1 MKIAI
6 RGVVKRFGA
15 VTAVDRAE
23 LDVADGELF
32 TLLGPSGCGKTTLL
46 RLLAGFYQPDA
57 GEIHFGERK
66 VSGLAPYERNIG
78 MVFQN
83 YALWP
88 HMTVAGNVSY
98 GLRLRKLATAE
109 VERRVREGLAKVNL
123 GGLESRYPGQLSGG
137 QQQRVALARALVL
150 NPDILLLDEPL
161 SNLDAK
167 IRVQV
172 RAEIRKLQQELGI
185 TTIYVTHDQEE
196 ALSLSDR
203 VAVMKD
209 GRVLQ
214 VGVPRELYERPR
226 TRFVADFVGTN
237 NLVPG
242 RVRERRGERLFVE
255 TALGRLEA
263 IPHAAAAIADRCVLA
278 IRPENVAIQPERRR
292 RAQRRQL
299 GGRARGLLVLSGQH
313 PALRR
318 GDGPRPRPQGR
329 CPRSLASR
337 SHGGGPGGDGVLP
350 ALGHAGPSRGFMTQT
365 PPLPKLELAHAA
377 LSEEAA
383 LALLAGHRISLGGR
397 TMDPKAQIVGEFVK
411 SIRVPGYYP
420 PLPELRQQ
428 LRDHGDADGRAR
440 ARPRADRGRPDSGS
454 RRPYPRPRLRR
465 GEPGEGR
472 GPRSPTSTA
481 AAGCRATS
489 RPITASARAS
499 PSARASRWWR
509 STTAWPP
516 STSSRRRWRIAWPP
530 TPGSAPKAAR
540 SASIPRAWG

>member
-1 MKIAI
+1 VKIAI
-6 RGVVKRFGA
+6 RGVVKRFGT

-57 GEIHFGERK
+57 GEIAFGERV

-98 GLRLRKLATAE
+98 GLRLRKLGAVE

-214 VGVPRELYERPR
+214 VGVPKELYERPR

-237 NLVPG
+237 NLLPG
-242 RVRERRGERLFVE
+242 QVRERRGERVVVE
-255 TALGRLEA
+255 TGVGRLEA
-263 IPHAAAAIADRCVLA
+263 IPNAAAGVTDRCVLA
-278 IRPENVAIQPERRR
+278 IRPENVAI
-292 RAQRRQL
+292 
-299 GGRARGLLVLSGQH
+299 
-313 PALRR
+313 
-318 GDGPRPRPQGR
+318 
-329 CPRSLASR
+329 
-337 SHGGGPGGDGVLP
+337 
-350 ALGHAGPSRGFMTQT
+350 
-365 PPLPKLELAHAA
+365 
-377 LSEEAA
+377 
-383 LALLAGHRISLGGR
+383 
-397 TMDPKAQIVGEFVK
+397 
-411 SIRVPGYYP
+411 
-420 PLPELRQQ
+420 
-428 LRDHGDADGRAR
+428 
-440 ARPRADRGRPDSGS
+440 
-454 RRPYPRPRLRR
+454 
-465 GEPGEGR
+465 
-472 GPRSPTSTA
+472 A
-481 AAGCRATS
+481 AAGA
-489 RPITASARAS
+489 
-499 PSARASRWWR
+499 
-509 STTAWPP
+509 
-516 STSSRRRWRIAWPP
+516 
-530 TPGSAPKAAR
+530 GSAGANGGNAISGRVAFTSYLGSTLRYDVETGAGLVLKADIRDPWHHDPMPVGRAVTV
-540 SASIPRAWG
+540 SFPASVTLALPEEP